1 MVCLL
6 RRSRRGYGLGAR
18 RLPRRARDTRRRPT
32 PCRHAPGTLA
42 AARLKVTT
50 TLNATELL
58 AINPTDGKPRVSL
71 RIRLPD
77 RIVTAEIASKS
88 LRKAQTAIHD
98 AEADSIAL
106 VLQGRLIAGD
116 VFAQASL
123 SAQPRAA
130 KPPPRSGALEIN
142 HWSAAKCV
150 EAPQGRLHTRAEGLW
165 CTPEVYMP
173 YVPKRPSE
181 LVPAAPSPSAAS
193 APEGTPQAR
202 QLARR
207 FLPNGVLL
215 WAGVAFARTAR
226 RRCG

>member
-1 MVCLL
+1 MTTMTA
-6 RRSRRGYGLGAR
+6 SQPAGAR
-18 RLPRRARDTRRRPT
+18 GLPAAAVPARLWLGCSTLT
-32 PCRHAPGTLA
+32 PKSARHAQEAHTLPPRSGTLA

-142 HWSAAKCV
+142 HWPRAYGVLRRCTCRTCPRDHRSPFLLRHPHRRRV
-150 EAPQGRLHTRAEGLW
+150 RL
-165 CTPEVYMP
+165 
-173 YVPKRPSE
+173 K
-181 LVPAAPSPSAAS
+181 
-193 APEGTPQAR
+193 
-202 QLARR
+202 ARR
-207 FLPNGVLL
+207 GLVSWRGAICRMGCFCL
-215 WAGVAFARTAR
+215 RQ
-226 RRCG
+226 